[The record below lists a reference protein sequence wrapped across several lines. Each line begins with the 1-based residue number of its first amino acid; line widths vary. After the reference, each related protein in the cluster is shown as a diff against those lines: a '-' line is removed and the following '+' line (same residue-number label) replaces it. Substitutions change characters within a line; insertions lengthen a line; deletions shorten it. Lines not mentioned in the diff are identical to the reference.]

1 MIPFKNRF
9 HGHSSLNFVYKNGQA
24 VHGQS
29 VSVRYIL
36 NPHRDQS
43 RVAVVVGKKIVKS
56 AVRRNLI
63 RRRLYEYASHR
74 LLALGKVYD
83 IVIIVKSSDSIN
95 MSHQEMTQQLD
106 QVFHQAGIIDARGS
120 DNKSVPNNL

>member
-9 HGHSSLNFVYKNGQA
+9 HGHSSLNFVYRNGQ
-24 VHGQS
+24 VTHGQS

-36 NPHRDQS
+36 NPHRNQS
-43 RVAVVVGKKIVKS
+43 RIAVVVGKKIVKS

-63 RRRLYEYASHR
+63 RRRVYEYVSHR

-83 IVIIVKSSDSIN
+83 IVIIVKSSDFIN
-95 MSHQEMTQQLD
+95 MHHQEMTQQLD
-106 QVFHQAGIIDARGS
+106 GVF
-120 DNKSVPNNL
+120 NNTGVTDSR